1 MLDVGALVD
10 HWGYAAIAV
19 LVILGNVGVPVPEE
33 TVLALGGYLAWDGHL
48 HLPLLIAVGIVSA
61 AVGDQIGYWLGRRYG
76 RALLERPWMVALL
89 PTERMMVHID
99 AFVARHGAWAV
110 LVARFLPGLRVLA
123 GPVAGMSRMP
133 FVAFTIANVV
143 GAVLYVPFAVGL
155 GYAAGYGF
163 GEYLRGIG
171 NAALR
176 IEHMVLLFIVSAT
189 VLVIGV
195 RALRRRRAAA
205 RSAARAALPKGN
217 RP

>member
-1 MLDVGALVD
+1 MLDVGALVE

-33 TVLALGGYLAWDGHL
+33 TVLALGGYLCWDGRL

-76 RALLERPWMVALL
+76 RALLERPWMVAML

-110 LVARFLPGLRVLA
+110 LVARFLPGVRMLA
-123 GPVAGMSRMP
+123 GPVAGISRMP
-133 FVAFTIANVV
+133 FAAFTIANVV
-143 GAVLYVPFAVGL
+143 GAVIYVPFAVGL

-163 GEYLRGIG
+163 GDYLRGIG
-171 NAALR
+171 SAALR
-176 IEHMVLLFIVSAT
+176 IEHMVLLFIISVT
-189 VLVIGV
+189 VLMISW
-195 RALRRRRAAA
+195 RALRRRRA
-205 RSAARAALPKGN
+205 AARAALPKGN